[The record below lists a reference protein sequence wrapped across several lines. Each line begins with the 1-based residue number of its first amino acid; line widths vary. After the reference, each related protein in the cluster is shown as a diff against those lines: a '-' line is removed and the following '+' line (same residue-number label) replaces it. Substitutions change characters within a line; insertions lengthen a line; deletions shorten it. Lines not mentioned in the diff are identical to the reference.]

1 MQVRQ
6 RNEESQRQ
14 KEQRLKEKEM
24 QERYLQ
30 ERNMNMRQQM
40 REGLMQKAEET
51 NYKKKE
57 KAE

>member
-1 MQVRQ
+1 M
-6 RNEESQRQ
+6 
-14 KEQRLKEKEM
+14 KEKEM